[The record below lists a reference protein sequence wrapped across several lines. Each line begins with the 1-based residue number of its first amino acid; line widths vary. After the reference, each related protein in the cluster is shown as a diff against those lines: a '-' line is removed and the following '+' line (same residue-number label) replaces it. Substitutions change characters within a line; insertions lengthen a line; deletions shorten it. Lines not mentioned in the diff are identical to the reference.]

1 MKQRVSLKLAL
12 FMGLAIFTISMAGVM
27 GMATN
32 ADAASWDAGDWK
44 VSMGGNI
51 NAHYVYTFCDNGDL
65 SSSGTTYTSLAC
77 AGATDKDGNADDYS
91 TVENGL
97 LPASL
102 NFSAATNQDG
112 WDISANVN
120 VYYGI
125 VSKGTERD
133 EANVTGTG
141 ADNGLYGGSDAL
153 KFSTVDARQVYMTF
167 GKSNIGTFKLGRD
180 FGLFGFD
187 AIINDMS
194 LLGVGGGFLAGAP
207 EHTTYGG
214 LAYGYVYTDRL
225 AQIDYTTPNWGGF
238 QATIGVFEGLDANG
252 ARKSDT
258 PGYHAKASFSWN
270 GPAPGMVSATYLNQ
284 DVITTAATDE
294 EIKGWDLFAKVNVG
308 PIGLLGYYFDGE
320 GMTSLAIGG
329 LVFPGFGTDAV
340 TGATGTP
347 EEVDGYMGQITWT
360 VIPTLR
366 LGLNYAH
373 NEMDK
378 VTLMEN
384 DKWTFGVY
392 YNLTPA
398 LTLLAEYSSME
409 SDLNAPYG
417 TGSDEAQN
425 VNLGAIL
432 FF

>member
-51 NAHYVYTFCDNGDL
+51 NAFYVHTFCDNGDL
-65 SSSGTTYTSLAC
+65 AATVANGSAATYTGFAC
-77 AGATDKDGNADDYS
+77 AGATDTNGVDYDDYGS
-91 TVENGL
+91 VQNGL

-125 VSKGTERD
+125 DSAGTNGSN
-133 EANVTGTG
+133 AAG
-141 ADNGLYGGSDAL
+141 ADAL
-153 KFSTVDARQVYMTF
+153 KFSTVDARQVYLTF
-167 GKSNIGTFKLGRD
+167 GKSNLGTFKMGRD

-194 LLGVGGGFLAGAP
+194 LLGVGAGFVGSEP
-207 EHTTYGG
+207 GHTTLGG
-214 LAYGYVYTDRL
+214 LAYGYVYVDRL

-238 QATIGVFEGLDANG
+238 QGTLGIFQGFDGNG
-252 ARKSDT
+252 ATSAQT
-258 PGYHAKASFSWN
+258 PGYHAKVSFSWT

-294 EIKGWDLFAKVNVG
+294 EIKGFDLFAKVNVG
-308 PIGLLGYYFDGE
+308 PVGLLGYYFDGE
-320 GMTSLAIGG
+320 GMSSLAIGG
-329 LVFPGFGTDAV
+329 LLYPGFGNDAV
-340 TGATGTP
+340 TGVAGTP
-347 EEVDGYMGQITWT
+347 EEVDGYMAQVTWT
-360 VIPTLR
+360 VIPPLR

-392 YNLTPA
+392 YNLTPS

-409 SDLNAPYG
+409 STRNEAAFAAND
-417 TGSDEAQN
+417 TDEAQN
-425 VNLGAIL
+425 FNLGAIL

>member
-1 MKQRVSLKLAL
+1 
-12 FMGLAIFTISMAGVM
+12 
-27 GMATN
+27 
-32 ADAASWDAGDWK
+32 
-44 VSMGGNI
+44 MGGNI

-65 SSSGTTYTSLAC
+65 DFSRNNAPNATYTGLAC
-77 AGATDKDGNADDYS
+77 AGAVDKDGNADDYS

-125 VSKGTERD
+125 ISKGTGRD
-133 EANVTGTG
+133 EAYTDTDETDGVNS
-141 ADNGLYGGSDAL
+141 NIYGGSDAL

-252 ARKSDT
+252 ATKSDT

-340 TGATGTP
+340 TGAAGTP
-347 EEVDGYMGQITWT
+347 EEVDGYMGQVTWT

-366 LGLNYAH
+366 LGLNYSS

-392 YNLTPA
+392 YNLTPS
-398 LTLLAEYSSME
+398 LTLLAEYSAME
-409 SDLNAPYG
+409 SQRNEAAFAGHD
-417 TGSDEAQN
+417 TDKAQN

>member
-1 MKQRVSLKLAL
+1 
-12 FMGLAIFTISMAGVM
+12 MAGVM

-51 NAHYVYTFCDNGDL
+51 NAFYVYTMCDNGDL
-65 SSSGTTYTSLAC
+65 AATRSGVAPTTHTTFTGTVC
-77 AGATDKDGNADDYS
+77 AGATDKDDAYDDYS
-91 TVENGL
+91 SVQNGL

-125 VSKGTERD
+125 SS
-133 EANVTGTG
+133 TGVDNDAGG
-141 ADNGLYGGSDAL
+141 ADAL
-153 KFSTVDARQVYMTF
+153 KFSSVDARQVYLTF
-167 GKSNIGTFKLGRD
+167 GKSNLGTFKMGRD

-194 LLGVGGGFLAGAP
+194 LLGVGAGFVASNPG
-207 EHTTYGG
+207 HTTLGG
-214 LAYGYVYTDRL
+214 LGYGYVYVDRL

-238 QATIGVFEGLDANG
+238 QGTIGVFQGFDGNG
-252 ARKSDT
+252 ANSADT
-258 PGYHAKASFSWN
+258 PGYQAKVSFNWT
-270 GPAPGMVSATYLNQ
+270 GPAPGMVSASYLNQ
-284 DVITTAATDE
+284 DVITSTGTKRDE

-308 PIGLLGYYFDGE
+308 PVGLLGYYYDAE

-329 LVFPGFGTDAV
+329 LLFPGFSDGTELTPGLTA
-340 TGATGTP
+340 GTP
-347 EEVDGYMGQITWT
+347 EEVDGYMAQVTWT

-366 LGLNYAH
+366 LGLNYSK

-384 DKWTFGVY
+384 EKWTLGVY
-392 YNLTPA
+392 YNLTPS
-398 LTLLAEYSSME
+398 LTLLAEYSDME
-409 SDLNAPYG
+409 SQRNEADFGVND
-417 TGSDEAQN
+417 TDEAQN
-425 VNLGAIL
+425 FNIGAIL